1 MKQLAIA
8 VFTLFSALG
17 LVRADLQMVFT
28 NISSSYADTNIWIT
42 LQRGQAPTTDP
53 SGSNIPYVTYG
64 ANNFVWNT
72 YTNTV
77 GPNQQIGNLF
87 ADSVRLSD
95 IVAGGGIKWVGNAP
109 SAAIYVSYGSAMP
122 VSQYSI
128 SGVSPSATDDPSYD
142 IPYQNFEITYN
153 GGTGD
158 QGDITAINFFTSALG
173 IKSFAS
179 SDATGQV
186 LQSAGFHHPTATIA
200 AQLAALTGN
209 SPSAVLTNSS
219 GHVTRVIGPTQYGAG
234 QPDANDFGPYPNFND
249 YFAAVAALAVNKTTI
264 SNVSAYNTTSKP
276 ADSTSDY
283 TNAAVQF
290 VLGTNSVTSS
300 TNGYRLESA
309 GEIQV
314 VTTIY
319 TSTGTGTDHTPGT
332 PTTNTYHDVKL
343 VVDPTGVNGG
353 KVVLTNI
360 ASAYVYF
367 GDASPGTD
375 YIAVGGTG
383 WGSFTNAMNGYVD
396 GGGTPAGGVV
406 NAQIL
411 GELSAAFAAGFIG
424 STNTVAQYGSTPLGE
439 LPSADWWN
447 LTNVIAFAD
456 VQDAT
461 NFFNTYAD
469 VIYQNSSNSI
479 YGMVYSD
486 RFIHNTTLVNTVKYN
501 STNVGSW
508 LVSIG
513 DPILGL
519 TIPEPTVALLFVG
532 SVMVFAFSRTF
543 RKRRK
548 LLGS

>member
-8 VFTLFSALG
+8 VFGILSVLG
-17 LVRADLQMVFT
+17 AARADLQMVFT
-28 NISSSYADTNIWIT
+28 NVSSSYADTNIWIT
-42 LQRGQAPTTDP
+42 LQRGQPPTSDP
-53 SGSNIPYVTYG
+53 TGPNIPYATYG
-64 ANNFVWNT
+64 ANSFVWNT

-77 GPNQQIGNLF
+77 GPNVQVGNLF

-95 IVAGGGIKWVGNAP
+95 IISAGGITWVGNAP
-109 SAAIYVSYGSAMP
+109 SAAIYVSYGTNMP
-122 VSQYSI
+122 VSKYSV
-128 SGVSPSATDDPSYD
+128 SGISPSAPPDPSYD

-153 GGTGD
+153 GGAGD

-179 SDATGQV
+179 SDATGIA
-186 LQSAGFHHPTATIA
+186 LQTAGFHSPTSTIA

-209 SPSAVLTNSS
+209 SHAAVLTNSS
-219 GHVTRVIGPTQYGAG
+219 GQVTRVIGPTQYGAG
-234 QPDANDFGPYPNFND
+234 APNANDFGPYSDFND
-249 YFAAVAALAVNKTTI
+249 YFAAIAALGTNNKTTI
-264 SNVSAYNTTSKP
+264 SNVSAYNTTPKP

-309 GEIQV
+309 GKIQV
-314 VTTIY
+314 VSTVY
-319 TSTGTGTDHTPGT
+319 TWTGSNHLAGAGA
-332 PTTNTYHDVKL
+332 TNTYHDVKL
-343 VVDPTGVNGG
+343 VIDPTGVDGS
-353 KVVLTNI
+353 KVALTNI

-383 WGSFTNAMNGYVD
+383 WGSFTNAMNGFVD
-396 GGGTPAGGVV
+396 GGGTAAGTVV

-411 GELSAAFAAGFIG
+411 GELSAAFSAGFIG

-456 VQDAT
+456 VQEAT
-461 NFFNTYAD
+461 NFFNTYAN
-469 VIYQNSSNSI
+469 VIYQNSSNSV

-486 RFIHNTTLVNTVKYN
+486 RFIHNPTLVNTVSYEG
-501 STNVGSW
+501 TNVGSW
-508 LVSIG
+508 MVSIG

-519 TIPEPTVALLFVG
+519 TIPEPTVALLLVG
-532 SVMVFAFSRTF
+532 SVVVFAFSRTF

>member
-1 MKQLAIA
+1 MKQLTIA
-8 VFTLFSALG
+8 VFALFSALG
-17 LVRADLQMVFT
+17 LARADLQMLFT
-28 NISSSYADTNIWIT
+28 NVSSSYADTNIWIT
-42 LQRGQAPTTDP
+42 LQRGQNPATDP
-53 SGSNIPYVTYG
+53 TGANIPYASYG
-64 ANNFVWNT
+64 ANNFVWKT

-77 GPNQQIGNLF
+77 GPNVQVGNLF
-87 ADSVRLSD
+87 AESVRLSD
-95 IVAGGGIKWVGNAP
+95 IVSAGGIKWVGNAP
-109 SAAIYVSYGSAMP
+109 SAAIYVSYGTNMP
-122 VSQYSI
+122 VSKYSI
-128 SGVSPSATDDPSYD
+128 SGISPSAPPDPSYD
-142 IPYQNFEITYN
+142 IPYQNFEITYD
-153 GGTGD
+153 GGLGD
-158 QGDITAINFFTSALG
+158 QGDITTINFFTSALG

-186 LQSAGFHHPTATIA
+186 LQSAGFHNPTATIA

-209 SPSAVLTNSS
+209 NPTAVLTNSS
-219 GHVTRVIGPTQYGAG
+219 GQVTRVIGPTQYGAG
-234 QPDANDFGPYPNFND
+234 APNANDFGPYPDFND
-249 YFAAVAALAVNKTTI
+249 YFAAVAALPVNKTTI

-300 TNGYRLESA
+300 TDGYRLESA
-309 GEIQV
+309 GAIQV
-314 VTTIY
+314 VTTVY
-319 TSTGTGTDHTPGT
+319 TWTGTGTDHNPGT
-332 PTTNTYHDVKL
+332 PTTNTYNDVKL
-343 VVDPTGVNGG
+343 IVDPKGVNGAQ
-353 KVVLTNI
+353 VALTNI

-367 GDASPGTD
+367 GDASPGVD
-375 YIAVGGTG
+375 YIAVSGAG
-383 WGSFTNAMNGYVD
+383 WGSFTNAMNGFVD
-396 GGGTPAGGVV
+396 GGGTAAGTVV

-411 GELSAAFAAGFIG
+411 GELSAAFSAGFIG
-424 STNTVAQYGSTPLGE
+424 STNTVAQYGTTPLGE

-461 NFFNTYAD
+461 NFFNTYAN

-486 RFIHNTTLVNTVKYN
+486 RFIHNTTLVNTTQYN
-501 STNVGSW
+501 STDVGSW

-513 DPILGL
+513 DPIMG
-519 TIPEPTVALLFVG
+519 IPEPTAACLLVG
-532 SVMVFAFSRTF
+532 GVMVFAFSRTF